1 MVCCLGGEVLAQAQ
15 SVSYRYDNLGRV
27 VQVTYSDGASVTYAY
42 DKAGNRTQQTSTPR
56 PPPPTVSPVT
66 ANVAYNA
73 ATAIA
78 LAPSGAYTSLSVVS
92 SPAKGAVSINGAT
105 ATYTPQTGYYG
116 GDSFTYK
123 AVGPGG
129 ESAPAGVAITVAVP
143 AAPTVSNVSAST
155 AYQTPLVVSG
165 NPAGVWTAVNRVTSP
180 ANGVAV
186 GDGDRSWTYTPNSGF
201 YGSDSWTYTA
211 TGPGGTSAPA
221 TVSITVGLPS
231 APTVSA
237 KTISTAYNT
246 AGSVN
251 LAPTGVSNSVAVA
264 SGPTRGSVSISGT
277 TATYTPTPGTY
288 GSDSFTF
295 TATGPGGT
303 STPATV
309 AVTVAAPPAP
319 GASDAVLSVG
329 YNSTASLTLPISGVA
344 TGAVLDTAPAKGTVS
359 FSGTT
364 ATYKVTWP
372 NYGADS
378 FTYHATGPG
387 GSSAVRTVNVLI
399 GNPPIPSSADGSA
412 STAYNSAVAITY
424 PVTGDYAEVALDS
437 TPAHGSVS
445 TPGHVAGV
453 GHQSIYTPHAGYYGP
468 DSWTFHAYTAGGAGV
483 VRTFTINVAP
493 PAAPT
498 VSAKTISTAY
508 NTAGSVNL
516 APTGVSNSVAV
527 ASGPT
532 RGSVSISGTTAT
544 YTPTPGTYG
553 SDSFTFTATG
563 PGGTSTPATVAVTVA
578 APPAPGASDAVLSV
592 GYNSTASLNLPI
604 SGVATGAVLDAAPA
618 KGSVSFS
625 GNTATYKVTWPNY
638 GADSFTY
645 HAIGPGGSS
654 AVRTVNVSIG
664 NPPIPSS
671 ANGSAS
677 TAYNTAVAITYPVTG
692 DYAEVA
698 LDATPAHGSV
708 STPGHVAGVGHQ
720 SIYTP
725 HAGYYGPDSWTFH
738 AYTAG
743 GAGVV
748 RTFTINVAPPPAPS
762 AGATSLSVLSLTSG
776 SVQLQPGG
784 VYSGV
789 AISAQPA
796 HGSVSLNGAT
806 ATYTPS
812 GAYVGSDS
820 FSYVASGPG
829 GSSAPG
835 TVSVTVQNRAPTA
848 NPEAALAVP
857 GNPITLSPLDNDT
870 DPEGQSLTII
880 AASGGGPG
888 SSLSFNGSTI
898 VYTPWASEPN
908 GSQRRLSYT
917 ISDGHGGT
925 ASSYIDVTM
934 DYSGDGQCHIDPN
947 TGECVISLRRTVQKG
962 QS

>member
-1 MVCCLGGEVLAQAQ
+1 M
-15 SVSYRYDNLGRV
+15 
-27 VQVTYSDGASVTYAY
+27 
-42 DKAGNRTQQTSTPR
+42 
-56 PPPPTVSPVT
+56 
-66 ANVAYNA
+66 AYNT

-78 LAPSGAYTSLSVVS
+78 LAPSGAYTSLSVVTA
-92 SPAKGAVSINGAT
+92 PTRGAALINGTT
-105 ATYTPQTGYYG
+105 ATYTPTNGYYG
-116 GDSFTYK
+116 ADSFTYK

-129 ESAPAGVAITVAVP
+129 ESAPSSVSITVGVP
-143 AAPTVSNVSAST
+143 SAPTVSNVSAST
-155 AYQTPLVVSG
+155 AYQTSVLVSG
-165 NPAGVWTAVNRVTSP
+165 NPAGVWTGVNRVTSP

-186 GDGDRSWTYTPNSGF
+186 GDGNRSWTYTPNNGF

-211 TGPGGTSAPA
+211 TGPGGTSASA
-221 TVSITVGLPS
+221 TVSISVGLPA

-237 KTISTAYNT
+237 KTISTAYNA

-251 LAPTGVSNSVAVA
+251 LAPAGVYSSVAVA

-277 TATYTPTPGTY
+277 TATYTPAPGTV

-303 STPATV
+303 SAPATV
-309 AVTVAAPPAP
+309 TVTVAAPPAP
-319 GASDAVLSVG
+319 GASDASLSVG
-329 YNSTASLTLPISGVA
+329 YNSSASLNLPVSGVA
-344 TGAVLDTAPAKGTVS
+344 TGAALDASPAKGTVS

-387 GSSAVRTVNVLI
+387 GSSAVRTVNVSI
-399 GNPPIPSSADGSA
+399 GNPPIPSSNNGSG

-437 TPAHGSVS
+437 NPAHGSVS
-445 TPGHVAGV
+445 APVHVAGV
-453 GHQSIYTPHAGYYGP
+453 GHQSTYTPHAGYYGP
-468 DSWTFHAYTAGGAGV
+468 DSWTFRAYTAGGSGP
-483 VRTFTINVAP
+483 VRTFSINV
-493 PAAPT
+493 
-498 VSAKTISTAY
+498 
-508 NTAGSVNL
+508 GL
-516 APTGVSNSVAV
+516 
-527 ASGPT
+527 
-532 RGSVSISGTTAT
+532 
-544 YTPTPGTYG
+544 
-553 SDSFTFTATG
+553 
-563 PGGTSTPATVAVTVA
+563 
-578 APPAPGASDAVLSV
+578 
-592 GYNSTASLNLPI
+592 
-604 SGVATGAVLDAAPA
+604 
-618 KGSVSFS
+618 
-625 GNTATYKVTWPNY
+625 
-638 GADSFTY
+638 
-645 HAIGPGGSS
+645 
-654 AVRTVNVSIG
+654 
-664 NPPIPSS
+664 
-671 ANGSAS
+671 
-677 TAYNTAVAITYPVTG
+677 
-692 DYAEVA
+692 
-698 LDATPAHGSV
+698 
-708 STPGHVAGVGHQ
+708 
-720 SIYTP
+720 
-725 HAGYYGPDSWTFH
+725 
-738 AYTAG
+738 
-743 GAGVV
+743 
-748 RTFTINVAPPPAPS
+748 PPAPS
-762 AGATSLSVLSLTSG
+762 AAATSLSILSLTSG

-820 FSYVASGPG
+820 FSYVANGPG
-829 GSSAPG
+829 GSSTPA

-848 NPEAALAVP
+848 NPETAVAVP
-857 GNPITLSPLDNDT
+857 GNPITLTPLDNDT
-870 DPEGQSLTII
+870 DPEGQSLTIT

-962 QS
+962 QP